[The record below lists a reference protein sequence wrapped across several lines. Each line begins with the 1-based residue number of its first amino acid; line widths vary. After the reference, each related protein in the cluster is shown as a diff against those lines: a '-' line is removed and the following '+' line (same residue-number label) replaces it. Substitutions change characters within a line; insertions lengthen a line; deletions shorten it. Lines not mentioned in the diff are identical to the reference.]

1 MESNNTHHHHDHH
14 QCGTLGKFSKNLR
27 DPFSVEYST
36 RVQRPF
42 RRRAAGDG
50 RRSSAGASSAS
61 CRQPQKPWGLL
72 WFLVFFGTILSLS
85 VSKLMCVFFF
95 HNKCNCF
102 LVVYYVWKG
111 MRWGRGWRNI
121 VHDVTYGFVC
131 LWSQLELESESEL
144 GGWKCI
150 ISTLT
155 LLTFYASP
163 KSWNVKPSYHGG
175 SSTLRAQL
183 PPSVFPLLPMSN
195 LIFVAWLSLTHIWD
209 QSVTLL
215 IVLCSWGLASLVYL
229 LISKIIIIISLYSN
243 LIMINV

>member
-1 MESNNTHHHHDHH
+1 MRDTREIFEK
-14 QCGTLGKFSKNLR
+14 LAWPIFSGIFDASSKTF
-27 DPFSVEYST
+27 PAT
-36 RVQRPF
+36 
-42 RRRAAGDG
+42 GDG
-50 RRSSAGASSAS
+50 LVRELQVLHADNPKNHGAYY
-61 CRQPQKPWGLL
+61 G
-72 WFLVFFGTILSLS
+72 FNFFGTILSLS
-85 VSKLMCVFFF
+85 VSNLMCVFFF

-102 LVVYYVWKG
+102 LVVCYVWKG
-111 MRWGRGWRNI
+111 MGWGGWRDV

-131 LWSQLELESESEL
+131 LWSQLELKSESEL

-175 SSTLRAQL
+175 SST
-183 PPSVFPLLPMSN
+183 PPSMFPLLLMSN

-215 IVLCSWGLASLVYL
+215 IVLCFLMGTSLFGVSAHL
-229 LISKIIIIISLYSN
+229 
-243 LIMINV
+243 